1 MPRPL
6 RIQYPNAPPASPERL
21 AMTGRVVLRYEQGE
35 KGCDKA
41 ESLKGYKAF
50 ISKETP
56 EGINRTR
63 VHMSQGSP

>member
-1 MPRPL
+1 MFRPL
-6 RIQYPNAPPASPERL
+6 RIRYPNPSPEPL
-21 AMTGRVVLRYEQGE
+21 AMAGRVVSRYEQGG

-50 ISKETP
+50 ISQETP

-63 VHMSQGSP
+63 VHQEST